1 MNKAYRFRIYP
12 TIEQETMIR
21 KTFGCVRF
29 IYNQMLAE
37 RQKTYEQHKDDK
49 VQLKQQRYRT
59 PAGYKT
65 EFDWLREV
73 DSLALCNA
81 ELNLKRAFQNFFR
94 DKRVGYPKF
103 KSRKTPIHSYTTNNQ
118 HGTVRIAEE
127 GKHVRIPKLGDI
139 RVKLHRQIPQ
149 GHEIKS
155 ATISRNATGKYHIS
169 ILTEYAVRIEPVV
182 PHPEKMMGLDYSSK
196 ALYIDH
202 TGTSAEYPKFLRQME
217 ARLITEQRTLS
228 RRKKGGSNWQ
238 KQKLRV
244 AKLHEKVSNQRKD
257 FLHKESFRLA
267 EAWDAVAIEDLNMK
281 AMSQT
286 LSLGKATM
294 DNGNGM
300 FRSFLIYKLADRGKA
315 LVRIDK
321 WFPSSRLCRTCGTI
335 NTELTLKDR
344 VWVCNGCDTTHHRDE
359 NAAGN
364 IRAEGIR
371 MLGKRIDE
379 YRTAG
384 LAEIAQ

>member
-37 RQKTYEQHKDDK
+37 RQKTSEQYKDDHA
-49 VQLKQQRYRT
+49 QLKRHRYRT
-59 PAGYKT
+59 PAGFKT
-65 EFDWLREV
+65 EFEWLREV

-81 ELNLKRAFQNFFR
+81 ELNLKKAFKNFFR

-103 KSRKTPIHSYTTNNQ
+103 KSRKNPIHSYTTNNQ
-118 HGTVRIAEE
+118 NGTIRITEE
-127 GKHVRIPKLGDI
+127 GKQVRVPKLGEI

-149 GHEIKS
+149 GYAIKS
-155 ATISRNATGKYHIS
+155 ATISRSGTGKYHIS
-169 ILTEYAVRIEPVV
+169 ILTEYAVRMEPVV
-182 PHPEKMMGLDYSSK
+182 PRAEKVMGLDYSSK
-196 ALYIDH
+196 GLYVDH
-202 TGTSAEYPKFLRQME
+202 TGTPAQYPQYLRQME
-217 ARLITEQRTLS
+217 ARLKTEQRTLS

-257 FLHKESFRLA
+257 FLHKESGRLA
-267 EAWDAVAIEDLNMK
+267 EAWDAIAIEDLNMQT
-281 AMSQT
+281 MSQT
-286 LSLGKATM
+286 LSLGKSTM

-300 FRSFLIYKLADRGKA
+300 FRSFLSYKLAERGKP

-321 WFPSSRLCRTCGTI
+321 WFPSSRLCGTCGTI
-335 NTELTLKDR
+335 NKELTLKDR
-344 VWVCNGCDTTHHRDE
+344 VWICGGCNTTHQRDE
-359 NAAGN
+359 NAAWN
-364 IRAEGIR
+364 IQVEGIR
-371 MLGKRIDE
+371 MLG
-379 YRTAG
+379 
-384 LAEIAQ
+384 IA

>member
-12 TIEQETMIR
+12 TTEQLAMIR

-37 RQKTYEQHKDDK
+37 RQTKYERYKDDK
-49 VQLKQQRYRT
+49 EQLKQQRYRT
-59 PAGYKT
+59 PAGFKT

-81 ELNLKRAFQNFFR
+81 ELNLKTAFRNFFR
-94 DKRVGYPKF
+94 DKRLGYPKF
-103 KSRKTPIHSYTTNNQ
+103 KSRKNPVQSYTTNNQ
-118 HGTVRIAEE
+118 NGTVRIAEG
-127 GKHVRIPKLGDI
+127 GKHVRVPKLGDI
-139 RVKLHRQIPQ
+139 RMKLHRQIPD
-149 GHEIKS
+149 GHAIKS
-155 ATISRNATGKYHIS
+155 ATISRNPSGKYHIS
-169 ILTEYAVRIEPVV
+169 ILTEYAANLELVIPRLESVL
-182 PHPEKMMGLDYSSK
+182 GLDYSSPS
-196 ALYIDH
+196 LYIDH
-202 TGTSAEYPKFLRQME
+202 TGTPADYPKYFRQME
-217 ARLITEQRTLS
+217 ARLKREQRILS

-244 AKLHEKVSNQRKD
+244 ARLHEKISNKRKD
-257 FLHKESFRLA
+257 FLHKESRRLV
-267 EAWDAVAIEDLNMK
+267 EAWDAVAVEDLNMK
-281 AMSQT
+281 AMSRT

-300 FRSFLIYKLADRGKA
+300 FRAFLSYKLTERGKP

-321 WFPSSRLCRTCGTI
+321 WFPSSKRCSACGTS
-335 NTELTLKDR
+335 NTGLMLKDR
-344 VWVCNGCDTTHHRDE
+344 VWVCNGCGITHQRDE

-371 MLGKRIDE
+371 ILG
-379 YRTAG
+379 
-384 LAEIAQ
+384 IA

>member
-37 RQKTYEQHKDDK
+37 RQKTYEQYKDDHA
-49 VQLKQQRYRT
+49 QLKRHRDRT
-59 PAGYKT
+59 PAGFKT
-65 EFDWLREV
+65 EFEWLREV

-81 ELNLKRAFQNFFR
+81 ELNLKKAFKNFFR

-103 KSRKTPIHSYTTNNQ
+103 KSRKNPIHSYTTNNQ
-118 HGTVRIAEE
+118 NGTIRITEE
-127 GKHVRIPKLGDI
+127 GKQVRVPKLGEI

-149 GHEIKS
+149 GYAIKS
-155 ATISRNATGKYHIS
+155 ATISRSGTGKYHIS
-169 ILTEYAVRIEPVV
+169 ILTEYAVRMEPVV
-182 PHPEKMMGLDYSSK
+182 PRAEKVMGLDYSSK
-196 ALYIDH
+196 GLYVDH
-202 TGTSAEYPKFLRQME
+202 TGTPAEYPQYLRQME
-217 ARLITEQRTLS
+217 ARLKTEQRTLS

-257 FLHKESFRLA
+257 FLHKESGRLA
-267 EAWDAVAIEDLNMK
+267 EAWDAIAIEDLNMQT
-281 AMSQT
+281 MSQT
-286 LSLGKATM
+286 LSLGKSTM

-300 FRSFLIYKLADRGKA
+300 FRSFLSYKLAERGKP

-321 WFPSSRLCRTCGTI
+321 WFPSSRLCGTCGTI
-335 NTELTLKDR
+335 NKELTLKDR
-344 VWVCNGCDTTHHRDE
+344 VWICGGCNTTHQRDE
-359 NAAGN
+359 NAAWN
-364 IRAEGIR
+364 IQVEGIR
-371 MLGKRIDE
+371 MLG
-379 YRTAG
+379 
-384 LAEIAQ
+384 IA

>member
-1 MNKAYRFRIYP
+1 MHKAYRFRIYP
-12 TIEQETMIR
+12 STEQETMIR

-37 RQKTYEQHKDDK
+37 RQKTYEQYKDDK
-49 VQLKQQRYRT
+49 NQRKQQRYQT
-59 PAGYKT
+59 PAGFKA

-81 ELNLKRAFQNFFR
+81 ELNLKKAFQNFFR
-94 DKRVGYPKF
+94 DKRIGYPKF
-103 KSRKTPIHSYTTNNQ
+103 KSRKNPTHSYTTNNQ
-118 HGTVRIAEE
+118 KGTIRIAED
-127 GKHVRIPKLGDI
+127 GKHVLIPKLGYI
-139 RVKLHRQIPQ
+139 RVKLHRQIPP

-169 ILTEYAVRIEPVV
+169 ILTEYVVRIEPVV
-182 PHPEKMMGLDYSSK
+182 PRPEKTIGLDYSSK
-196 ALYIDH
+196 ELYVDH
-202 TGTSAEYPKFLRQME
+202 TGTPAAYPKYLRQME
-217 ARLITEQRTLS
+217 VRLRTEQRTLS

-244 AKLHEKVSNQRKD
+244 AQLHEKVSNQRKD
-257 FLHKESFRLA
+257 FLHKESLRLA
-267 EAWDAVAIEDLNMK
+267 EAWDAIVIEDLNMQ

-300 FRSFLIYKLADRGKA
+300 FRSLLCYKLADRGKP

-344 VWVCNGCDTTHHRDE
+344 VWLCDGCGTTHERDE
-359 NAAGN
+359 NAAMN
-364 IRAEGIR
+364 IQAEGIR
-371 MLGKRIDE
+371 MLG
-379 YRTAG
+379 
-384 LAEIAQ
+384 IA

>member
-12 TIEQETMIR
+12 TTEQETMIR

-37 RQKTYEQHKDDK
+37 RQTKYELYSDDK
-49 VQLKQQRYRT
+49 DQLKQQRYRT
-59 PAGYKT
+59 PAGFKA

-81 ELNLKRAFQNFFR
+81 ELNLKTAFRNFFR
-94 DKRVGYPKF
+94 DKRIGYPNF
-103 KSRKTPIHSYTTNNQ
+103 KSRKNPIQSYTTNNQ
-118 HGTVRIAEE
+118 KGTVRIAED

-139 RVKLHRQIPQ
+139 RMKLHRQIPN

-155 ATISRNATGKYHIS
+155 ATISRSSSGKHHIS
-169 ILTEYAVRIEPVV
+169 LLTEYSASVELVFPRPEMVV
-182 PHPEKMMGLDYSSK
+182 GLDYSSK

-202 TGTSAEYPKFLRQME
+202 TGTSAAYPKYYRQIE
-217 ARLITEQRTLS
+217 ARLKKEQRILS

-244 AKLHEKVSNQRKD
+244 VRLHEKAANQRKD
-257 FLHKESFRLA
+257 FLHKESRQLA
-267 EAWDAVAIEDLNMK
+267 EAWDAIAIEDLNMR

-286 LSLGKATM
+286 LTLGKATM

-300 FRSFLIYKLADRGKA
+300 FRAFLGYKLAERGKV
-315 LVRIDK
+315 LVRIGK
-321 WFPSSRLCRTCGTI
+321 WYPSSKLCRTCGTI
-335 NTELTLKDR
+335 HMELTLNDR
-344 VWVCNGCDTTHHRDE
+344 VWVCEGCGKTHQRDE

-364 IRAEGIR
+364 IRDEG
-371 MLGKRIDE
+371 MNLLG
-379 YRTAG
+379 
-384 LAEIAQ
+384 IA